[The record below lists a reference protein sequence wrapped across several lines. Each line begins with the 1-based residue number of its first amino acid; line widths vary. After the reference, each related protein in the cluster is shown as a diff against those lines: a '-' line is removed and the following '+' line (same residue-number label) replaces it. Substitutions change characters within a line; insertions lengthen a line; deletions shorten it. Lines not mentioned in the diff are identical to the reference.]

1 MASITNEPISYDDHG
16 DIPLGKPFREIS
28 PTDISIYLQLN
39 TNVGKSTCQQTCGH
53 CFYINQP
60 EARGRAMD
68 LVEGR
73 RVMAELARRGYKIFP
88 MISDS
93 FANGGE
99 FLMLFGNSHNRDY
112 RQEADRRP
120 TKTMERGEMWTS
132 GAPLLGDDCERLLAL
147 GVASGFGSVTI
158 TFHGVLDEA
167 LTLMPHHAYPISG
180 VFPGRDCER
189 VVANVHKFNA
199 SRGNG
204 SGRDL
209 LEVNLGVTIG
219 KHNHGREN
227 LIRYVRYF
235 DRLGVAVVRFNC
247 YHDHGWRYPHLRL
260 SRDEIAAVYRDLK
273 WIHANIPFQF
283 QLGLDE
289 DFGTNGIEVM
299 GFPAHT
305 GICQAG
311 RQLFA
316 VVPDDVEILHEDGAL
331 RRERI
336 GTMAGCVDAF
346 KPIVGRLV
354 REIDKSRGSVTYDLE
369 FFHDVIEELTQKRLN
384 GTYTDGCFAGEMLS
398 ELRSQWEADRDGRRG
413 RLPIL

>member
-1 MASITNEPISYDDHG
+1 MARISNEPISYDDHG
-16 DIPLGKPFREIS
+16 DIPMEKPFREIA
-28 PTDISIYLQLN
+28 PADISIYLQLN
-39 TNVGKSTCQQTCGH
+39 TNVGKNTCRQTCGH

-73 RVMAELARRGYKIFP
+73 RVMEELSRRGYKIFP

-99 FLMLFGNSHNRDY
+99 FLTLFANSHNRDY
-112 RQEADRRP
+112 RQEPERKT

-147 GVASGFGSVTI
+147 GVASGFGSITI
-158 TFHGVLDEA
+158 TFHGVPDEQ
-167 LTLMPHHAYPISG
+167 LMLKPHEVYPISG

-189 VVANVHKFNA
+189 VIRRIHAFNS
-199 SRGNG
+199 SRGG
-204 SGRDL
+204 GPGGAP
-209 LEVNLGVTIG
+209 LEVNVGVTIG

-227 LIRYVRYF
+227 LIRYARYF

-247 YHDHGWRYPHLRL
+247 YHDHGWRYPHLTL
-260 SRDEIAAVYRDLK
+260 SRDDIAAVYGDVK
-273 WIHANIPFQF
+273 WIHENIPVEFQI
-283 QLGLDE
+283 GLDE
-289 DFGTNGIEVM
+289 DFGTSGIEVM
-299 GFPAHT
+299 GFPEHT
-305 GICQAG
+305 GICRAG

-316 VVPDDVEILHEDGAL
+316 VVPDEVEVLENNPDL
-331 RRERI
+331 RRESI

-354 REIDKSRGSVTYDLE
+354 REIDKARGSVTYDLE

-384 GTYTDGCFAGEMLS
+384 GTYKDGCFAPEMLMD
-398 ELRSQWEADRDGRRG
+398 LRAARESGADRPRG
-413 RLPIL
+413 RLPVL